1 MSANHETQGEGR
13 SDLDWLA
20 FQYVAGE
27 LSVEDEEQ
35 FETRLATEPE
45 VAEAV
50 ANAVVLG
57 EAVSSVFSGAAVESV
72 RTAESRPWGVT
83 ADRSSVGRTVSV
95 ATAACVVVAALLIS
109 FRREEPSR
117 DSLKPQS
124 LAKNSESSADRGL
137 NSPVLSP
144 DNNSLLLETWTVA
157 RESVA
162 ALDSVALAESVPVES
177 ADSRVESA
185 SDVPDWLFVAVE
197 LSYDSALGN
206 SNGSVLEN

>member
-1 MSANHETQGEGR
+1 MSANHETHGEGR
-13 SDLDWLA
+13 NDLDWLA

-27 LSVEDEEQ
+27 LSTEDEEQ
-35 FETRLATEPE
+35 FEARLVTEPE

-57 EAVSSVFSGAAVESV
+57 EAVSTALSLPAAESV
-72 RTAESRPWGVT
+72 RTAESRPCGVT
-83 ADRSSVGRTVSV
+83 ADRSTVGRTVSV
-95 ATAACVVVAALLIS
+95 VTAACVVVAALLIS
-109 FRREEPSR
+109 FRGEEPSR
-117 DSLKPQS
+117 DSL
-124 LAKNSESSADRGL
+124 ATNSKSSADDGPG
-137 NSPVLSP
+137 SSVLSS
-144 DNNSLLLETWTVA
+144 DDNSLLLETWTVA

-162 ALDSVALAESVPVES
+162 ALDSVALAESGSVES
-177 ADSRVESA
+177 VDSRVDST

>member
-1 MSANHETQGEGR
+1 MSANHETHGEGR
-13 SDLDWLA
+13 NDLDWLA

-35 FETRLATEPE
+35 IEARLATEPE

-57 EAVSSVFSGAAVESV
+57 EAVSSVFSGAAAESV
-72 RTAESRPWGVT
+72 RTAESSPRGVT
-83 ADRSSVGRTVSV
+83 ADRSTVGRTVSV
-95 ATAACVVVAALLIS
+95 VTAACVVVAALLIS
-109 FRREEPSR
+109 FRGEEPSR
-117 DSLKPQS
+117 DSL
-124 LAKNSESSADRGL
+124 ATNSESSAGDAPG
-137 NSPVLSP
+137 SSVPSP
-144 DNNSLLLETWTVA
+144 DDNSLLLETWTVA

-162 ALDSVALAESVPVES
+162 AMDSVALAESVPVDSAES
-177 ADSRVESA
+177 RIDSA